1 MSSVLTLFFEPLDV
15 LHFREP
21 RPWDAGSHVLSKS
34 SFPTPGTLRG
44 ALRSALL
51 ARLDADFGSPDP
63 HYGIKQEWAKRL
75 LGGRTDPGLISI
87 RGPFLAVSPEL
98 HKSSLATKQKPL
110 PLFPP
115 PQDLVFLKTEDKD
128 GRGGP
133 KPKGSVAEVCVR
145 QLQRRRLPTED
156 VAPIRYHFNSGRL
169 QQDAGTELPWASQE
183 LDKKSLT
190 GQYLFTE
197 KGVSSYL
204 ANQSAD
210 DLVLSVGRSLD
221 KQGAAL
227 LRQSAVYQI
236 ESRIGIARDP
246 DSLTA
251 KEGMFYLA
259 LSYRFAGGAGLAIE
273 VDVQPSGGSD
283 ADGTELAKALADLHR
298 AVIPLGGRGHRA
310 RVHVSDGPLF
320 APSLRGHTL
329 YEQKASASSQRQ
341 KVWLVS
347 PLLWPTDRQEK
358 PDGIATLV
366 SDRPQVIGGFDQ
378 AQRCPKPLRFAL
390 SAGSVLYLKE
400 GASWPSVRESLCKSP
415 WPEDSFLGYGT
426 AFLSP

>member
-51 ARLDADFGSPDP
+51 ARLDAAFGSPDP

-115 PQDLVFLKTEDKD
+115 PQDLVFLKTEGQDD
-128 GRGGP
+128 RGGP
-133 KPKGSVAEVCVR
+133 KPKGSGAEVCVR
-145 QLQRRRLPTED
+145 QLRRRRLPTED
-156 VAPIRYHFNSGRL
+156 VAPIRYHFNCDKL
-169 QQDAGTELPWASQE
+169 EPDTGTELPWASQE

-197 KGVSSYL
+197 EGVRRYL
-204 ANQSAD
+204 LHQGVD
-210 DLVLSVGRSLD
+210 DLMLSVGRSLD
-221 KQGAAL
+221 NQGAAL
-227 LRQSAVYQI
+227 LLQSAVYQI
-236 ESRIGIARDP
+236 ESRVGIARDP

-259 LSYRFAGGAGLAIE
+259 LSYRFARGAGLAIE

-283 ADGTELAKALADLHR
+283 ADGTELAKALADLHC

-320 APSLRGHTL
+320 DPKENSSL
-329 YEQKASASSQRQ
+329 QRQ
-341 KVWLVS
+341 KVWLIS
-347 PLLWPTDRQEK
+347 PLLWPTNSQEK
-358 PDGIATLV
+358 PDGIETLV